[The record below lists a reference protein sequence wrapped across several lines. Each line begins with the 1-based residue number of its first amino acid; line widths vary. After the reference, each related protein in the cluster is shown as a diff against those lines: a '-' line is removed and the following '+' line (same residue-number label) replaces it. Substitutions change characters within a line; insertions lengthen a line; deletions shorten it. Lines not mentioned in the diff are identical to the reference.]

1 MTASYR
7 RSTEPLSPHLMPS
20 LAFGPSPAPDDGRIT
35 LLPWRLRREAIG
47 RPDLGTSHYDKRYEP
62 RHSAAAPEKASRTKG
77 EPAHPMTVAD
87 VMTRDMVSVSTATP
101 VSEIAGVLA
110 GKRISAVPV
119 VGADGRLVGIVSES
133 DLIRRAEIG
142 TERRRSWWHKVFA
155 DISAEA
161 ADYVRAHGRKARH
174 VMTPRVVTA
183 TEDMT
188 LADIAD
194 VMEKR
199 RLKRLPVV
207 RGNRLVGIVSRSD
220 LVKAVARHRTPLFA
234 DPPTDDTILRDVMAR
249 VKAVTPSHRLIHISV
264 HRGNADIAG
273 LVDSAAERE
282 AILVAAENTPGIRSI
297 QDRLIL
303 RPRSVS

>member
-1 MTASYR
+1 MTAYCH
-7 RSTEPLSPHLMPS
+7 RSTEPLSPHLLPS
-20 LAFGPSPAPDDGRIT
+20 RALGPSPVSDGDGRIT
-35 LLPWRLRREAIG
+35 QLPWRLRRESLG
-47 RPDLGTSHYDKRYEP
+47 RPTQGGPHGQGRRSQHPPVDE
-62 RHSAAAPEKASRTKG
+62 AP
-77 EPAHPMTVAD
+77 PPLTVAD
-87 VMTRDMVSVSTATP
+87 VMTRDVVSVSTATP

-110 GKRISAVPV
+110 GKQISAVPV
-119 VGADGRLVGIVSES
+119 VGVDGSLLGIVSEG

-142 TERRRSWWHKVFA
+142 TQRRRSWLAKVFA

-161 ADYVRAHGRKARH
+161 SDYVRTHGRKVRH
-174 VMTPRVVTA
+174 VMTSRVVTA

-188 LADIAD
+188 LADVAD

-207 RGNRLVGIVSRSD
+207 RGDVLVGIVSRSD
-220 LVKAVARHRTPLFA
+220 LVKAVARNRAPLIA
-234 DPPTDDTILRDVMAR
+234 DPPADDTILRDLMAR
-249 VKAVTPSHRLIHISV
+249 VKGLTPSHRLIHISV

-303 RPRSVS
+303 RPRSIS